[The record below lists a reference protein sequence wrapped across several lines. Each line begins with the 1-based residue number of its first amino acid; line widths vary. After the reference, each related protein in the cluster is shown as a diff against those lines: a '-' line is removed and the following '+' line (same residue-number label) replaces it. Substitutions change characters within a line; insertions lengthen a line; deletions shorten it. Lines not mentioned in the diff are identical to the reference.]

1 MKRDEPLV
9 PMLMRVRPERAEQ
22 LRELAGRT
30 RIPQASLLREA
41 LADLIQKYEGVEARG
56 GGDDA

>member
-1 MKRDEPLV
+1 
-9 PMLMRVRPERAEQ
+9 MLMRVRPERAEQ